1 MGVVSMG
8 LFDKLFGRGNEMS
21 EEDAII
27 EFSKSIIPQESS
39 EIEKA
44 IAEKAAHLSEYKK
57 IPLAEVAGLGG
68 IFAEL
73 TPALRTVASTVTFDG
88 LGYMPINNLGGEA
101 LKFFAKDTPN
111 IYAGAF
117 KSVETGKSVMAQ
129 FIKLG
134 PQTVTSTAVMPI
146 NPVLMGMAVMMVQIN
161 KKLDAIQKTQK
172 EILSFLQEDKKAEI
186 QGDLNMLT
194 DILDKYKYNWENEQY
209 RNNYHMKALD
219 IKQSSEK
226 NIIFY
231 QKQIAD
237 KIKSLPAVYLD
248 KTIREL
254 MDKIADD
261 LHDYSMALY
270 LFSFASYLEV
280 MLLGNFSENYLTSV
294 AQRVRDYQDY
304 YLEQV
309 EKCCEYIA
317 DVSGDSVQ
325 MKVQGAV
332 GKAGKFLGNL
342 IGSTALINKGPVD
355 EWLIENG
362 EQLLQ
367 GKEDKI
373 KNIVEGFYEKQDKG
387 SQIFVD
393 SIQNVMAVS
402 NETEAIMFDRDYLYL
417 VA

>member
-1 MGVVSMG
+1 MN
-8 LFDKLFGRGNEMS
+8 LKLHN
-21 EEDAII
+21 
-27 EFSKSIIPQESS
+27 Q
-39 EIEKA
+39 
-44 IAEKAAHLSEYKK
+44 LS
-57 IPLAEVAGLGG
+57 
-68 IFAEL
+68 
-73 TPALRTVASTVTFDG
+73 
-88 LGYMPINNLGGEA
+88 
-101 LKFFAKDTPN
+101 
-111 IYAGAF
+111 
-117 KSVETGKSVMAQ
+117 
-129 FIKLG
+129 
-134 PQTVTSTAVMPI
+134 
-146 NPVLMGMAVMMVQIN
+146 
-161 KKLDAIQKTQK
+161 
-172 EILSFLQEDKKAEI
+172 
-186 QGDLNMLT
+186 
-194 DILDKYKYNWENEQY
+194 
-209 RNNYHMKALD
+209 
-219 IKQSSEK
+219 
-226 NIIFY
+226 
-231 QKQIAD
+231 
-237 KIKSLPAVYLD
+237 
-248 KTIREL
+248 
-254 MDKIADD
+254 
-261 LHDYSMALY
+261 
-270 LFSFASYLEV
+270 
-280 MLLGNFSENYLTSV
+280 TSV